1 MNRNRI
7 GTKTLHNS
15 METRCETS
23 CTDSS
28 FVIVLENYSRVIPT
42 TDGTILSHFLWAQCN
57 RKGRNS
63 EKTNR
68 FILFYKW
75 LVVSLQLETNI
86 KKGFWN
92 AYD

>member
-42 TDGTILSHFLWAQCN
+42 NYETIYILSHFFTSIPNFCTIFAQL
-57 RKGRNS
+57 KQ
-63 EKTNR
+63 
-68 FILFYKW
+68 F
-75 LVVSLQLETNI
+75 
-86 KKGFWN
+86 
-92 AYD
+92 

>member
-1 MNRNRI
+1 MNRDRI

-42 TDGTILSHFLWAQCN
+42 
-57 RKGRNS
+57 
-63 EKTNR
+63 
-68 FILFYKW
+68 
-75 LVVSLQLETNI
+75 
-86 KKGFWN
+86 KKGKN
-92 AYD
+92 G

>member
-42 TDGTILSHFLWAQCN
+42 TYGTI
-57 RKGRNS
+57 
-63 EKTNR
+63 
-68 FILFYKW
+68 Y
-75 LVVSLQLETNI
+75 
-86 KKGFWN
+86 
-92 AYD
+92 

>member
-1 MNRNRI
+1 MNRDRI

-42 TDGTILSHFLWAQCN
+42 
-57 RKGRNS
+57 
-63 EKTNR
+63 
-68 FILFYKW
+68 
-75 LVVSLQLETNI
+75 
-86 KKGFWN
+86 KKGEKRVIDNIIRFSLL
-92 AYD
+92 